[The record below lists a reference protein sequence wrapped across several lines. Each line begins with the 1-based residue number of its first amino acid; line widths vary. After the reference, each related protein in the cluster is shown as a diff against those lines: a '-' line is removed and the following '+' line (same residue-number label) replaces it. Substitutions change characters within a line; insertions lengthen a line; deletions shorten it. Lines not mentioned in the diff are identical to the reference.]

1 VGVVHDNGDLYP
13 VGDVRRQDATVRGVR
28 DVREVLRTTGR
39 FGTDTGNYRQMIKVA
54 RQRPDRIWAVVGAAG
69 ILREAALEPS
79 VLSAGRR
86 ERRRASGTA

>member
-1 VGVVHDNGDLYP
+1 MDRVVIGMDPHKRS
-13 VGDVRRQDATVRGVR
+13 VTIEAR
-28 DVREVLRTTGR
+28 DVREVLRATGR